1 MLKLMID
8 GLGETLKHVPVILF
22 DCCCCCCCI
31 GSVRMP
37 LIFMRSPSC
46 SYASASYELIVTTL
60 LILFMFKFLTSASNL
75 WRYDVA
81 IRHANYD
88 AR

>member
-1 MLKLMID
+1 
-8 GLGETLKHVPVILF
+8 
-22 DCCCCCCCI
+22 
-31 GSVRMP
+31 MP